1 MRQGGGDVGIS
12 PGMGA
17 EFLLPSLFLLP
28 PLETSPWEG
37 FHAISNLTAARNVM

>member
-17 EFLLPSLFLLP
+17 EFLLFFSSLP

-37 FHAISNLTAARNVM
+37 FHAISNLTAAQNVM